1 MKLSRTRQKQ
11 YDNILTSAKE
21 LFIDRGIETTSM
33 RDIAVAAGV
42 ERKTVYNY
50 FSSKEELATHVL
62 INMKELGDFFA
73 LGDYSETDGKTG
85 YEMLE
90 NILFLW
96 AEKYHDYKDPLMFS
110 FQYNYHFNVESQ
122 LKDYVSTANEISKTK
137 ISRAIQKGLEDGSIF
152 TDGMDAELTS
162 FTVIRMCR
170 SVIEKQLYR
179 SGAVNAEI
187 GRDFDTIDHAFTLV
201 LRGLK
206 A

>member
-1 MKLSRTRQKQ
+1 MELSRTRKKQ
-11 YDNILTSAKE
+11 YDNIVDSARE
-21 LFIDRGIETTSM
+21 LFIERGIETTSM

-62 INMKELGDFFA
+62 INMEELGEFFA
-73 LGDYSETDGKTG
+73 LGDFSESDGKTG

-90 NILFLW
+90 NILQHW
-96 AEKYHDYKDPLMFS
+96 AKKYQDYKDALMFS
-110 FQYNYHFNVESQ
+110 FQYNYHFNIESQ
-122 LKDYVSTANEISKTK
+122 LKDYVSTTNEVSKTK
-137 ISRAIQKGLEDGSIF
+137 IGRAIARGIEDGSIF
-152 TDGMDAELTS
+152 TDGMDAEMTS

-179 SGAVNAEI
+179 SEAVNAEL
-187 GRDFDTIDHAFTLV
+187 GKEFNTIDHAFTLV
-201 LRGLK
+201 LRGLR

>member
-1 MKLSRTRQKQ
+1 M
-11 YDNILTSAKE
+11 
-21 LFIDRGIETTSM
+21 
-33 RDIAVAAGV
+33 
-42 ERKTVYNY
+42 
-50 FSSKEELATHVL
+50 EELGA
-62 INMKELGDFFA
+62 FFA
-73 LGDYSETDGKTG
+73 LGDYGETDGKTG

-90 NILFLW
+90 NILKLW
-96 AEKYHDYKDPLMFS
+96 AEKYQDFKDALMFS
-110 FQYNYHFNVESQ
+110 FQYNYHFNTESQ
-122 LKDYVSTANEISKTK
+122 LKDYVSTSDEIGKSK
-137 ISRAIQKGLEDGSIF
+137 IGRAIKIGLEDGSIF

-179 SGAVNAEI
+179 SQAVNAEL